1 VKILSK
7 ILKVLEMAT
16 KISFWS
22 MQQENK
28 KMELMSRGMREGE
41 LAGNTKHIKGHQKE
55 GFKQGIDAYEFELN
69 GDDSN

>member
-41 LAGNTKHIKGHQKE
+41 LAGNTK
-55 GFKQGIDAYEFELN
+55 QGIDAYEFELN